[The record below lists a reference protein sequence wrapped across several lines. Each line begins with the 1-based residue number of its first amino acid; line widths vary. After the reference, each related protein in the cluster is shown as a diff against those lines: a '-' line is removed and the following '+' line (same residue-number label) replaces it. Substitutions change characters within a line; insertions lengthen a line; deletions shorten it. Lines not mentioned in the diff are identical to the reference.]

1 MKCHLDPMYLKTE
14 TKNRN
19 PILKGTLVRPVLPVF
34 STVRLTYLLEKKKK
48 KKETTDAMH
57 YTKKG
62 LHSIIKVLWGR
73 KQEPVATCPGKVG
86 TR

>member
-19 PILKGTLVRPVLPVF
+19 PILKGTLVHTVSPVF
-34 STVRLTYLLEKKKK
+34 STVRMTYLLGKKN
-48 KKETTDAMH
+48 ETTDAMH